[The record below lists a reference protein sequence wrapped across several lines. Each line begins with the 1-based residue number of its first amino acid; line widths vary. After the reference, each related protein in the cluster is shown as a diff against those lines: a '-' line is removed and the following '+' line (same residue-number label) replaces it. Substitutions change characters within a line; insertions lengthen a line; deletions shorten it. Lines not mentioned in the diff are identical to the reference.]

1 MMFILYYIILYYGC
15 SCRGKALRE
24 ATNQIFRWPCSSP
37 IPKGIWGSSP
47 AFRTPNAERLRWIW
61 SFRNRLVL
69 LGSFGV
75 GGYKKPMAESHR
87 NTTIISTFPA
97 RWWLMVYT
105 SRYFSIES
113 GKFRWLM
120 ENTWNAS
127 VDGYYTA
134 IVPIVR
140 IVSRT
145 VDITLSM
152 RLLLQAVA
160 KVETYREIPKTET
173 AWKNGLQDT
182 RFLFFC
188 VCLKMGYTSKW
199 LF

>member
-1 MMFILYYIILYYGC
+1 
-15 SCRGKALRE
+15 
-24 ATNQIFRWPCSSP
+24 
-37 IPKGIWGSSP
+37 
-47 AFRTPNAERLRWIW
+47 
-61 SFRNRLVL
+61 
-69 LGSFGV
+69 
-75 GGYKKPMAESHR
+75 
-87 NTTIISTFPA
+87 
-97 RWWLMVYT
+97 MVYT
-105 SRYFSIES
+105 SRYFSTDS

-127 VDGYYTA
+127 VDGYFTA

-152 RLLLQAVA
+152 RFSLQAVA